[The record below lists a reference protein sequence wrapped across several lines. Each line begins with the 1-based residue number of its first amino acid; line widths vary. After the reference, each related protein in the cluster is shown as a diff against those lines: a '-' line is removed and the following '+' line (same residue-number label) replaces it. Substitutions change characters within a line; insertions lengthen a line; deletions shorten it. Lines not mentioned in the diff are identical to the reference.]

1 MIKCDF
7 CVASWYD
14 NEGGVHASSND
25 CCARYCADAIRVMS
39 EVMKEEY
46 RSKNSRNIN
55 KNYNYNKGNKR

>member
-14 NEGGVHASSND
+14 NKGGVHPYEGQCNT
-25 CCARYCADAIRVMS
+25 RNCADAIRVMS

-55 KNYNYNKGNKR
+55 KNYNYNKGSKR